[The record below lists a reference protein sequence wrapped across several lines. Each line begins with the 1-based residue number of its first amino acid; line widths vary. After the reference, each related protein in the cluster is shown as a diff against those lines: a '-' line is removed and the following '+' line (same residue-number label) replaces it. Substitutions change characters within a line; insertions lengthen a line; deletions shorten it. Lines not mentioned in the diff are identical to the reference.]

1 MKRKQNEQWLIIGD
15 TYWQSTKGNYTATLP
30 TALLN
35 ICYDD
40 RKGFYLEKMDNK
52 FDFQHKIYGVESELI
67 NRVKKTYVNTNR
79 NLGILLNGVK
89 GTGKTVTSKLIA
101 NEIGIPVLVV
111 QHAYVGLVDF
121 INSIKQDVIIFIDEY
136 EKIFEERHTLL
147 TIMDGVLSNEY
158 RKFFILT
165 TNETYINDNL
175 LQRPGRIRYFKT
187 FGNLKPN
194 VVNEIVDDFLVH
206 KHLKKDVVRFV
217 SSLELITIDIVK
229 SIVEEV
235 NIHEESPETFKDI
248 FNCKK
253 ITGRYNVYQLTPNPL
268 TSTGFDEAKLFEAVK
283 LNRND
288 FTAGDDLVGNSFY
301 VDGDYYAR
309 IKKVISPKIAILE
322 LVKEYEDD
330 DDEDENDNANAKK
343 EHEIVNITV
352 RVESTDMMNYSYKWD
367 PAMMEMMGG
376 AIM

>member
-35 ICYDD
+35 ISYDD
-40 RKGFYLEKMDNK
+40 RKGFYLEKMDDK
-52 FDFQHKIYGVESELI
+52 FDFQHKIYGVETELI
-67 NRVKKTYVNTNR
+67 NRVKKTYVNSNR

-111 QHAYVGLVDF
+111 QHAFAGLVDF

-235 NIHEESPETFKDI
+235 NIHEESPEMFKDI

-253 ITGRYNVYQLTPNPL
+253 ISGRYNVYELKPNVL
-268 TSTGFDEAKLFEAVK
+268 STTGFDETKLFEAVK

-309 IKKVISPKIAILE
+309 IKKVINPKIAILE

-330 DDEDENDNANAKK
+330 DDDDNTESKNS
-343 EHEIVNITV
+343 EIINITV
-352 RVESTDMMNYSYKWD
+352 RVESTDVMNYSYKWD

>member
-30 TALLN
+30 TALLK
-35 ICYDD
+35 ISYDE
-40 RKGFYLEKMDNK
+40 RKGFYLEKMDDK
-52 FDFQHKIYGVESELI
+52 FDFQHKIYGVETELI

-111 QHAYVGLVDF
+111 QHAFAGLVDF

-235 NIHEESPETFKDI
+235 NIHEESPEMFKDI

-253 ITGRYNVYQLTPNPL
+253 ISGRYNVYELKPNVL
-268 TSTGFDEAKLFEAVK
+268 STTGFDETKLFEAVK

-288 FTAGDDLVGNSFY
+288 FTTGDDLVGNSFY

-330 DDEDENDNANAKK
+330 DDDDNTESKNS
-343 EHEIVNITV
+343 EIINITV
-352 RVESTDMMNYSYKWD
+352 RVESTDVMNYSYKWD

>member
-35 ICYDD
+35 IGYDD

-165 TNETYINDNL
+165 TNETHINDNL

-235 NIHEESPETFKDI
+235 NIHEESPEAFKDI

-288 FTAGDDLVGNSFY
+288 FTAGDDLLGNSFY

-322 LVKEYEDD
+322 FVKEYE

-343 EHEIVNITV
+343 EPEIVNITV
-352 RVESTDMMNYSYKWD
+352 RVESTDVMNYSYKWD
-367 PAMMEMMGG
+367 PTIMEMMGG

>member
-35 ICYDD
+35 ISYDE
-40 RKGFYLEKMDNK
+40 RKGFYLEKMGDK
-52 FDFQHKIYGVESELI
+52 FDFQHKIYGVETELI

-111 QHAYVGLVDF
+111 QHVFAGLVDF

-136 EKIFEERHTLL
+136 EKIFEGRHTLL
-147 TIMDGVLSNEY
+147 TIMDGVLSNEH

-235 NIHEESPETFKDI
+235 NIHEESPEMFKDI

-253 ITGRYNVYQLTPNPL
+253 ISGRYNVYELKPNVL
-268 TSTGFDEAKLFEAVK
+268 STTGFDETKLFEAVK

-288 FTAGDDLVGNSFY
+288 FTAGDDLVGNTFY

-330 DDEDENDNANAKK
+330 DDDDNTESKNS
-343 EHEIVNITV
+343 EIINITV
-352 RVESTDMMNYSYKWD
+352 RVESIDVMNYSYKWD
-367 PAMMEMMGG
+367 SAMMEMMGG